1 MKEVYIMV
9 AVRTPIG
16 SFGGS
21 LKPLSATQ
29 LGAIA
34 IKGALEKQG

>member
-1 MKEVYIMV
+1 MHNEVYIIS

-21 LKPLSATQ
+21 LRSLSATE
-29 LGAIA
+29 LGALA
-34 IKGALEKQG
+34 IKGALEK

>member
-1 MKEVYIMV
+1 MKEVYIIS

-16 SFGGS
+16 SFGGA
-21 LKPLSATQ
+21 LKDLSATQ

-34 IKGALEKQG
+34 IKGALQKA